1 MRSRLRGCFFFF
13 EVEVER
19 KKNGESAYG
28 VEEISTNDLKTPIS
42 PPLLTHP
49 VHGELPG
56 GLIHEHQDLQ
66 EKVVRQIRKGK
77 AGGSGSGEDY
87 FARVEA

>member
-1 MRSRLRGCFFFF
+1 
-13 EVEVER
+13 
-19 KKNGESAYG
+19 
-28 VEEISTNDLKTPIS
+28 
-42 PPLLTHP
+42 
-49 VHGELPG
+49 LPG